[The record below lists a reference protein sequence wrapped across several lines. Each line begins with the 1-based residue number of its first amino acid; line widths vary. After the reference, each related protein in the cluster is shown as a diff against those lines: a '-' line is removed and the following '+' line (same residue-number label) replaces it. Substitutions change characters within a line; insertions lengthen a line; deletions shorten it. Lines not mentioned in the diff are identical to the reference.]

1 MNKKLI
7 FIMIPVL
14 LLVLAA
20 AGWMFM
26 RPAPAA
32 PVDEGKVPG
41 PVHTMVDPFV
51 VNLAG
56 SPDAPRFVKVGVAL
70 RLAKSSESLL
80 HPPEGTK
87 PGSVDGEAQVR
98 DIIISSLQSRSSADL
113 STEKG
118 RTELKREIVRHVNKR
133 TELRI
138 LDVYYTD
145 FAVQ

>member
-1 MNKKLI
+1 MNKKLTI
-7 FIMIPVL
+7 IMIPVL
-14 LLVLAA
+14 VLVFAA

-32 PVDEGKVPG
+32 PVDEAKVPG
-41 PVHTMVDPFV
+41 PVHTMSDPFV

-56 SPDAPRFVKVGVAL
+56 SPEAPRFVKVGVAL
-70 RLAKSSESLL
+70 RLAKSSSGLMT
-80 HPPEGTK
+80 PAEGAK
-87 PGSVDGEAQVR
+87 PGSVEGEPQVR
-98 DIIISSLQSRSSADL
+98 DIIISALQIRSSADL
-113 STEKG
+113 STERG
-118 RTELKREIVRHVNKR
+118 RLDLKREIVRQVNKR

>member
-7 FIMIPVL
+7 FIIVPVL
-14 LLVLAA
+14 VLALAA

-32 PVDEGKVPG
+32 HVDEAKVPG
-41 PVHTMVDPFV
+41 PVHSIADPFV
-51 VNLAG
+51 VNLDS
-56 SPDAPRFVKVGVAL
+56 SPSAPRFVKVAVAL
-70 RLAKSSESLL
+70 RLAKSSSGLVNEAV
-80 HPPEGTK
+80 GTT
-87 PGSVDGEAQVR
+87 PATVEGEAQVR
-98 DIIISSLQSRSSADL
+98 DIIISSLQSRSGADL
-113 STEKG
+113 STETG
-118 RTELKREIVRHVNKR
+118 RTGLKREIVRQVNKR

>member
-7 FIMIPVL
+7 FIMIPVF

-41 PVHTMVDPFV
+41 PVHTIAEPFV
-51 VNLAG
+51 VNLDS
-56 SPDAPRFVKVGVAL
+56 SPSTPRFVKVAVAL
-70 RLAKSSESLL
+70 RLAKSSSSLL
-80 HPPEGTK
+80 NEAV
-87 PGSVDGEAQVR
+87 GSTPATVEGEAQVR

-118 RTELKREIVRHVNKR
+118 RIDLKREIVRHVNKR

>member
-14 LLVLAA
+14 VLVLAA

-32 PVDEGKVPG
+32 PVDEAKVPG
-41 PVHTMVDPFV
+41 PVHSMPEAFV

-70 RLAKSSESLL
+70 RLAKSSEGLMT
-80 HPPEGTK
+80 PAEGTK
-87 PGSVDGEAQVR
+87 PGSVEGEPQVR
-98 DIIISSLQSRSSADL
+98 DIIISALQSRSSADL
-113 STEKG
+113 ATERG
-118 RTELKREIVRHVNKR
+118 RIALKREIVRNVNKR

>member
-14 LLVLAA
+14 VLVLAA

-41 PVHTMVDPFV
+41 PVHTMADPFV
-51 VNLAG
+51 VNLAD
-56 SPDAPRFVKVGVAL
+56 SASAPRFVKVGVAL
-70 RLAKSSESLL
+70 RLAKSSSGLL
-80 HPPEGTK
+80 HPAEGSK
-87 PGSVDGEAQVR
+87 PAGVEGEPQVR
-98 DIIISSLQSRSSADL
+98 DIIISALQSRSSGDL

-118 RTELKREIVRHVNKR
+118 RIDLKREIVRHVNKR